1 MVSRAARWL
10 PPLDGR
16 MCLPLKLHSIRA
28 PHFSFRLKPEATAET
43 HSQALKRDAAKLV
56 LNRRRFALLYG
67 LIAAACITACQS
79 KPPASAPA
87 AAVSA
92 DTWAVVDGRQITRD
106 EVEKAYRR
114 SRDGSQPLS
123 EEETLAG
130 KLALLNDL
138 IVQDLLIAKAAALKL
153 EVPQNELDTAYENA
167 KKNVPDATYQQ
178 ELSKRNLTAADMK
191 EGLRRELLTQKVI
204 EQEIAAKVAVSEKEI
219 TDFFNANRA
228 QFNIA
233 EESYHIAQIVIT
245 PVREA
250 QLANGTGDD
259 ATTPQAAVA
268 KVRMLMER
276 LKAGASFRDLAMWY
290 SEDPESAPRGGDMG
304 FLPVSRL
311 KQAPPQL
318 RDAVLNKTPGSVNV
332 ATAEGA
338 YTLVLVVAHEP
349 AGQRDLSTP
358 GMRERITET
367 LRGRKEQLT
376 RMAYLTTIRNDAQVN
391 NYLARRLVETKG
403 ATAPNLLPST
413 K

>member
-1 MVSRAARWL
+1 MLSLSPVSPAVN
-10 PPLDGR
+10 GR
-16 MCLPLKLHSIRA
+16 TLGFVC
-28 PHFSFRLKPEATAET
+28 
-43 HSQALKRDAAKLV
+43 AL
-56 LNRRRFALLYG
+56 
-67 LIAAACITACQS
+67 AAACMTACQS

-114 SRDGSQPLS
+114 SREGSQALS

-138 IVQDLLIAKAAALKL
+138 IVQDILMAKAAALKL
-153 EVPQNELDTAYENA
+153 EVPQNELDAAYENA

-178 ELSKRNLTAADMK
+178 ELAKRNLTAADMK
-191 EGLRRELLTQKVI
+191 EGLRRELLTQKLI
-204 EQEIAAKVAVSEKEI
+204 DQEIASKVAVSEKEI

-250 QLANGTGDD
+250 QIGNGTGDD

-276 LKAGASFRDLAMWY
+276 LKAGASFRDLAMGY

-332 ATAEGA
+332 ATAGGA

-391 NYLARRLVETKG
+391 NYLARRLSEAKG
-403 ATAPNLLPST
+403 AAAPNLVPSAPAG